1 MKKLLYTTTA
11 FVLCGNIVQANAACI
26 ATPSCDALGY
36 TSSTSCTNGIKCPF
50 GNKWFCPKEE
60 KCVDFPYV
68 CAGQGYADGGGIGET
83 CEGKYAKCTCEDG
96 FEWIEGKGCIGKCI
110 IGSILFSDKTCSMYM
125 RAGKTPIGIVV
136 YTNSTGGGQA
146 IALNS
151 IGNYE
156 WGGYGTDIPTLTSF
170 GIPEKACYDL
180 NSCPNTAKIIA
191 AGDKITYPAA
201 WAAHEYKT
209 EGTSAGDWCLPAAG
223 IFNSYYTNKSI
234 INTGFS
240 RAGGIQFQNTTEAW
254 SSSESSSNDAW
265 SSLLDYNYG
274 LDYYSKSSYNEVRP
288 VIEF

>member
-1 MKKLLYTTTA
+1 MKTLLYTTTA

-146 IALNS
+146 IATQAVGEDYWSHESTLS
-151 IGNYE
+151 SLDFLYKDEYE
-156 WGGYGTDIPTLTSF
+156 ASQDF
-170 GIPEKACYDL
+170 A
-180 NSCPNTAKIIA
+180 SCENTNKIITI
-191 AGDKITYPAA
+191 GDDFNYPAA
-201 WAAHEYKT
+201 WAAHEYST
-209 EGTSAGDWCLPAAG
+209 EGTNAGDWCLPAAG
-223 IFNSYYTNKSI
+223 ILVSIKRNKTAIDQGLKNIGKDSFNQIWSSTPVNRHGVYYSEFEKYTEYGISSYDGFRRDKSI
-234 INTGFS
+234 
-240 RAGGIQFQNTTEAW
+240 
-254 SSSESSSNDAW
+254 
-265 SSLLDYNYG
+265 Y
-274 LDYYSKSSYNEVRP
+274 P